1 MKKQILLIGSLLIM
15 ATIANAQVGKEFQ
28 GNYSFESDIN
38 LLINKW
44 SKKSNLDSNQTIT
57 STQTITIK
65 TGVSK
70 EEFKSPEEIEK
81 MVNDTINK
89 MVAEAMA
96 KHGAGGEI
104 VSSTNY
110 SKSMVIYDDIT
121 VKANSIESSDK
132 ATGKNSVMFSFDDK
146 DVEKVSDGYKIT
158 TKDGEVIT
166 LIRKDKK
173 TLVIPERGLVLKKK

>member
-1 MKKQILLIGSLLIM
+1 MKKQILLIGSLLM
-15 ATIANAQVGKEFQ
+15 MVTTMVNAQVGKDFQ
-28 GNYSFESDIN
+28 GNYSFDRDVDLLLSKLSEN
-38 LLINKW
+38 LN
-44 SKKSNLDSNQTIT
+44 SNLN
-57 STQTITIK
+57 STQTITIR
-65 TGVSK
+65 TGISK
-70 EEFKSPEEIEK
+70 DEFKSPEEIEK
-81 MVNDTINK
+81 MMNDTVSK
-89 MVAEAMA
+89 MVAETMA
-96 KHGAGGEI
+96 KFGAGGEI
-104 VSSTNY
+104 VSSTRY

-166 LIRKDKK
+166 LIQKDKK

>member
-1 MKKQILLIGSLLIM
+1 MEKRILIVGSLLMM
-15 ATIANAQVGKEFQ
+15 AIIANAQVGKEFQ
-28 GNYSFESDIN
+28 GNYSFESDVDLLLSKLSEN
-38 LLINKW
+38 LN
-44 SKKSNLDSNQTIT
+44 SNLN
-57 STQTITIK
+57 STQTITIR
-65 TGVSK
+65 TGISK
-70 EEFKSPEEIEK
+70 DEFKSPEEIEK
-81 MVNDTINK
+81 MMNDTVSK

-104 VSSTNY
+104 VSSTRY

-132 ATGKNSVMFSFDDK
+132 ATGKNSVMFLFDDK
-146 DVEKVSDGYKIT
+146 DVEKISDGYKIT

>member
-1 MKKQILLIGSLLIM
+1 MEKRILIVGSLLMM
-15 ATIANAQVGKEFQ
+15 AIIANAQVGKEFQ
-28 GNYSFESDIN
+28 GNYSFESDVDLLLSKLSEN
-38 LLINKW
+38 LN
-44 SKKSNLDSNQTIT
+44 SNLN
-57 STQTITIK
+57 STQTITIR
-65 TGVSK
+65 TGISK
-70 EEFKSPEEIEK
+70 DEFKSPEEIEK
-81 MVNDTINK
+81 MMNDTVSK

-104 VSSTNY
+104 VSSTRY

-132 ATGKNSVMFSFDDK
+132 ATGKNSVMFLFDDK
-146 DVEKVSDGYKIT
+146 DVEKISDGYKIT

-173 TLVIPERGLVLKKK
+173 TLVIPEHGLVLKKK

>member
-1 MKKQILLIGSLLIM
+1 MKKQILLIGSLLM
-15 ATIANAQVGKEFQ
+15 MVTTMVNAQVGKDFQ
-28 GNYSFESDIN
+28 GNYSFDRDVDLLLSKLSEN
-38 LLINKW
+38 LN
-44 SKKSNLDSNQTIT
+44 
-57 STQTITIK
+57 STQTITIR
-65 TGVSK
+65 TGISK
-70 EEFKSPEEIEK
+70 DEFKSPEEIEK
-81 MVNDTINK
+81 MMNDTVSK
-89 MVAEAMA
+89 MVAETMA
-96 KHGAGGEI
+96 KFGAGGEI
-104 VSSTNY
+104 VSSTRY

>member
-1 MKKQILLIGSLLIM
+1 MEKRILIVGSLLMM
-15 ATIANAQVGKEFQ
+15 AIIANAQVGKEFQ
-28 GNYSFESDIN
+28 GNYSFESDVDLLLSKLSEN
-38 LLINKW
+38 LN
-44 SKKSNLDSNQTIT
+44 SNLN
-57 STQTITIK
+57 STQTITIR
-65 TGVSK
+65 TGIYK
-70 EEFKSPEEIEK
+70 DEFKSPEEIEK
-81 MVNDTINK
+81 MMNDTVSK

-104 VSSTNY
+104 VSSTRY

-132 ATGKNSVMFSFDDK
+132 ATGKNSVMFLFDDK
-146 DVEKVSDGYKIT
+146 DVEKISDGYKIT